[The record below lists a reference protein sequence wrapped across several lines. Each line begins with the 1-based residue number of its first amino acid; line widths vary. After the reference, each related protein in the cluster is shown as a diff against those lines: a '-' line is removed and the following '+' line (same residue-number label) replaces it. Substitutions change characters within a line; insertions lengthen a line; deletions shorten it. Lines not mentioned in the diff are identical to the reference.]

1 VETLEFINELESQG
15 KALAAAAKR
24 AGLTAEVPTC
34 ARWTV
39 RKLVEHTGKVHRW
52 AATYVRDGRNAY
64 GGKPPTRATPPADG
78 TLDWFVEGHAA
89 LVAALRAA
97 PADLDTWT
105 FLPAR
110 SPLAFWARRQAHE
123 TAIHRADAEAACGT
137 APVYEP
143 AFAADGIAELLT
155 GFYGRKG
162 GSLVADPPCGLR
174 VLPAD
179 TGGGWHMLIKPDGR
193 EITDDPDLPADCTIR
208 GRASDLYLL
217 LWNRNPV
224 GQPDVTGD
232 PTVLCLW
239 RKRARIRW
247 R

>member
-1 VETLEFINELESQG
+1 MELINELELQG
-15 KALAAAAKR
+15 KALAAAAER

-34 ARWTV
+34 PGWSV

-52 AATYVRDGRNAY
+52 AATYVRDGRDAY
-64 GGKPPTRATPPADG
+64 GGNPPTMATPPDDG

-89 LVAALRAA
+89 LVAALRSA

-105 FLPAR
+105 FLPAP

-123 TAIHRADAEAACGT
+123 TAIHRADADAARGI
-137 APVYEP
+137 APVYAP

-162 GSLVADPPCGLR
+162 GNLVADPPCSLR

-179 TGGGWHMLIKPDGR
+179 AGGCWHVLIKPDGR
-193 EITDDPDLPADCTIR
+193 EITDDSGLPADCTIR
-208 GRASDLYLL
+208 GPASELYLL

-224 GQPDVTGD
+224 GQPALSGD
-232 PTVLCLW
+232 PTVLRLW
-239 RKRARIRW
+239 QERARVRW